1 MTPDHALLIMWITFT
16 VMAVFGLSGV
26 LVWAIR
32 TRQFSNQNRARYLPL
47 LSRIPPAGRPAG
59 APRGGHHVPP

>member
-1 MTPDHALLIMWITFT
+1 MTPDQALLIMWLTFAA
-16 VMAVFGLSGV
+16 MAVLGLSGV

-47 LSRIPPAGRPAG
+47 VSKIPPAKPAG
-59 APRGGHHVPP
+59 KTPRGGDHVPA